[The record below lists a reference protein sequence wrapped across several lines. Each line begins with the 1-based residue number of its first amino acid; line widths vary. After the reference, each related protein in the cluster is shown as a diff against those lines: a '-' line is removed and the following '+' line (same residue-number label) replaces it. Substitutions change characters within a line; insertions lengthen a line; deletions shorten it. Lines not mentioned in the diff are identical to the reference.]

1 MNSNIITLAAAAAVI
16 LLAGSAQ
23 AQIAV
28 TADVGTTG
36 LGAHLVAPLAPT
48 VNARFGLNGGN
59 LNASGSEGAVDYDIR
74 AKLRTVDLLV
84 DWYVGDN
91 SSFHLSAGLV
101 YNNSRFD
108 AKGKPNNGG
117 VYTIN
122 GVNYRASE
130 VGVLD
135 GSLVYR
141 KAAPYIG
148 IGWGNAVKAAPGW
161 NFTSDFGGFLQGKG
175 EARLVNTG
183 CTAAPAVCQAVARDV
198 AREEATFASQAS
210 DVPRIYPVLRAS
222 LSYRF

>member
-1 MNSNIITLAAAAAVI
+1 MNLNIVTLAAAAVVS

-36 LGAHLVAPLAPT
+36 FGAHLVAPLAST

-59 LNASGSEGAVDYDIR
+59 LNVRRSEGAIDYDTR

-84 DWYVGDN
+84 DWYVRDN

-101 YNNSRFD
+101 YNGNQFD

-117 VYTIN
+117 VYIIN
-122 GVNYRASE
+122 GVPYRSSD

-161 NFTSDFGGFLQGKG
+161 NFTSDVGGFLQGKG
-175 EARLVNTG
+175 EAKLVNTG
-183 CTAAPAVCQAVARDV
+183 CTAAPAVCQSLARDV
-198 AREEATFASQAS
+198 AREEASFASQSS
-210 DVPRIYPVLRAS
+210 DLPRIYPVLRAA